1 MVRARVIPAAV
12 DLPAAEA
19 EAVGVADA
27 EAEVADGVDNLY
39 RKDAELIYT

>member
-1 MVRARVIPAAV
+1 VIPAAV
-12 DLPAAEA
+12 DPPAAEAEA